1 MTWLQAILVYAVC
14 WWLLLF
20 MALPIGIKQEDNPE
34 AGHSTAAPRNPQL
47 AKKCVIVSVLAVLV
61 TWCINWLLHSHL
73 ITVR

>member
-20 MALPIGIKQEDNPE
+20 MALPIGIEQEKNPE
-34 AGHSTAAPRNPQL
+34 PGHSTAAPRNPKL
-47 AKKCVIVSVLAVLV
+47 LTKCAVVTVLAVLV
-61 TWCINWLLHSHL
+61 TWCINLLLHSGL